1 MNAGG
6 RDFARRSTAARA
18 TAERSGPSFAAT
30 SSRSTL
36 PPALA
41 SWAAIPPPITPEPMT
56 ATRLIAPWFTTVL
69 PSTPASGS
77 ELASPFEPALN

>member
-1 MNAGG
+1 MFPTSIRRAARRCMNAGG

-18 TAERSGPSFAAT
+18 TAERSGPSPAAT

-36 PPALA
+36 APALA

-56 ATRLIAPWFTTVL
+56 ATRSMVP
-69 PSTPASGS
+69 PS
-77 ELASPFEPALN
+77 ALN